1 MVEEL
6 VSALLGVA
14 VLSTVVFGTHAL
26 FPRSAKGV
34 AFATVVNFGTLKR
47 TSRSL
52 RPLAYAYVGTV
63 RRGVR
68 GPMVLLEGAV
78 EGKAI
83 RSASHPKMTLPT

>member
-34 AFATVVNFGTLKR
+34 AFATVVNFGTL
-47 TSRSL
+47 TL
-52 RPLAYAYVGTV
+52 
-63 RRGVR
+63 
-68 GPMVLLEGAV
+68 
-78 EGKAI
+78 
-83 RSASHPKMTLPT
+83 MTLLRSGLVGPYDLSPMLTLGPFAVVCAVLWFFWKARSKAKR